1 VQTLATQVDTSEA
14 AQKALAQASKGAVR
28 GLHKKLAVDISEKN
42 DAKSALNKAEG
53 QIEAAKKAQ
62 IEAENPASREK
73 AKVFLVTAQAAAKH
87 AKTSLRVAE
96 TNSDAAVKVAGM
108 KRKNAAISVA
118 NADAAVMSIKGRAAG
133 ATIKA
138 KQADANAA
146 RVQDAATKL
155 ALKGSKQA
163 RTLDRL
169 RAKERKAKRE
179 FAEARRLTSPTVA
192 KEVATKKAIAV
203 VSTEFVKRQAAAK
216 ALSLAK
222 QKKAATE
229 ELKIIE
235 VVAAKIKAKAGKKP

>member
-1 VQTLATQVDTSEA
+1 M
-14 AQKALAQASKGAVR
+14 G
-28 GLHKKLAVDISEKN
+28 
-42 DAKSALNKAEG
+42 
-53 QIEAAKKAQ
+53 
-62 IEAENPASREK
+62 
-73 AKVFLVTAQAAAKH
+73 
-87 AKTSLRVAE
+87 
-96 TNSDAAVKVAGM
+96 AVKVAGM
-108 KRKNAAISVA
+108 KRQNAAISVA

-235 VVAAKIKAKAGKKP
+235 VVAAKIKAKAR